1 MPADAWHRMGM
12 EEEDNLGG
20 RMTHNNLEK
29 KISDMARLSARDG
42 KKDIPD
48 PDLLWEPVTHTDS
61 RASPKTDNS
70 EIPRLSTAEL
80 QKEINEISQLSAV
93 IKEKL
98 NEFIVG
104 NNDVID
110 LILIA
115 LLNEGHILME
125 GVPGTAKTTISKSIA
140 LITGCDFN
148 RIQGAID
155 IQPADM
161 LGVRIYD
168 NNKKEF
174 VLRKGPVFTN
184 ILLVDEI
191 NRINPKSQSA
201 FIESMS
207 ERQVTLD
214 GITLPMQSPFFVIA
228 TQNPHEFEGTF
239 PLIEVQRDRF
249 MFSIRSDYLS
259 PEEELSIIRRANSGK
274 LQWDSFSQTLKP
286 ILTPQLLK
294 HFILVVR
301 QVTIE
306 EPVLQYIRDLI
317 VATRTHPDIELGG
330 SSRASLALVSGGK
343 TMAALNNRTYV
354 IPDDIKAIARAT
366 ITHRIILSRDAE
378 IEGLTR
384 SQVMDDIL
392 TKVEVL

>member
-1 MPADAWHRMGM
+1 MPADAGHGTGM
-12 EEEDNLGG
+12 EKEDHLGG
-20 RMTHNNLEK
+20 SMDHNNLEK
-29 KISDMARLSARDG
+29 KIASMSRQSGRDG
-42 KKDIPD
+42 KKETPDISLGSAIKSDSKAAPKKD
-48 PDLLWEPVTHTDS
+48 ENTIERLYEGDL
-61 RASPKTDNS
+61 KT
-70 EIPRLSTAEL
+70 EVAEFARVSGA
-80 QKEINEISQLSAV
+80 IN
-93 IKEKL
+93 EKL

-104 NNDVID
+104 NQEIID

-115 LLNEGHILME
+115 LFNEGHILIE
-125 GVPGTAKTTISKSIA
+125 GIPGTGKTTIAKSIA
-140 LITGCDFN
+140 LITGCGFN

-155 IQPADM
+155 TQPADM

-168 NNKKEF
+168 TNKKEF

-201 FIESMS
+201 FIEAMS

-259 PEEELSIIRRANSGK
+259 ADEELSIIRRANAGQ
-274 LQWDSFSQTLKP
+274 LHWDTFYPTLTP
-286 ILTPQLLK
+286 LLTPQLIK
-294 HFILVVR
+294 HYIRVVR

-306 EPVLQYIRDLI
+306 EPVLQYIRDLV

-330 SSRASLALVSGGK
+330 SSRASLALINGGK
-343 TMAALNNRTYV
+343 TQAALNNRTYV
-354 IPDDIKAIARAT
+354 IPDDIKHISRPALS
-366 ITHRIILSRDAE
+366 HRIILSRDAE

-384 SQVMDDIL
+384 SSIMDEIL
-392 TKVEVL
+392 AKVEVL

>member
-1 MPADAWHRMGM
+1 MPADAGHSMGM
-12 EEEDNLGG
+12 EKEDDLGG
-20 RMTHNNLEK
+20 RMNHDNLEK
-29 KISDMARLSARDG
+29 KIADISQLSVRDG
-42 KKDIPD
+42 KKEIPDIFRRSAATGDSQATPKKDIPD
-48 PDLLWEPVTHTDS
+48 IT
-61 RASPKTDNS
+61 
-70 EIPRLSTAEL
+70 RLSAADLT
-80 QKEINEISQLSAV
+80 KEIGEITRLSAA
-93 IKEKL
+93 INEKL

-104 NNDVID
+104 NQETID

-115 LLNEGHILME
+115 LLNEGHILIE
-125 GVPGTAKTTISKSIA
+125 GVPGTAKTTIAKSFA
-140 LITGCDFN
+140 LITGCSFN
-148 RIQGAID
+148 RIQGAVD

-161 LGVRIYD
+161 LGVRIFD
-168 NNKKEF
+168 TNKKEF

-191 NRINPKSQSA
+191 NRITPKSQSA
-201 FIESMS
+201 FIEAMS

-214 GITLPMQSPFFVIA
+214 GITLPMQSPFFVLA

-249 MFSIRSDYLS
+249 MLSIRSDYLS
-259 PEEELSIIRRANSGK
+259 AEEELSIIKRANAGQ
-274 LQWDSFSQTLKP
+274 LHWDLYSKTLTP
-286 ILTPQLLK
+286 ILSPHLLK
-294 HFILVVR
+294 HYIQVVR

-306 EPVLQYIRDLI
+306 EPVLQYIRDLV

-330 SSRASLALVSGGK
+330 SARASLALVNGGK

-354 IPDDIKAIARAT
+354 IPDDIKQISRAALS
-366 ITHRIILSRDAE
+366 HRIILSRDAE

-384 SQVMDDIL
+384 GQVLDEIL

>member
-1 MPADAWHRMGM
+1 MEHNKLEREIADITRM
-12 EEEDNLGG
+12 
-20 RMTHNNLEK
+20 
-29 KISDMARLSARDG
+29 SARDG
-42 KKDIPD
+42 KKERP
-48 PDLLWEPVTHTDS
+48 S
-61 RASPKTDNS
+61 ASPGSPAIGDGFDITKNDS
-70 EIPRLSTAEL
+70 PEITRLSAADL
-80 QKEINEISQLSAV
+80 KKEITEISRLSAA
-93 IKEKL
+93 INNKL

-104 NNDVID
+104 NHEIID

-115 LLNEGHILME
+115 LLNEGHILVE
-125 GVPGTAKTTISKSIA
+125 GVPGTAKTTIAKSIA
-140 LITGCDFN
+140 LITGCSFN

-161 LGVRIYD
+161 LGVRIFD
-168 NNKKEF
+168 PNKKEF

-201 FIESMS
+201 FIEAMS

-259 PEEELSIIRRANSGK
+259 AEEELSIIKRVNSG
-274 LQWDSFSQTLKP
+274 LLHWDAFSTTLNPVFTPQTLKHY
-286 ILTPQLLK
+286 IRV
-294 HFILVVR
+294 IR

-306 EPVLQYIRDLI
+306 EPVLQYIRDLV

-330 SSRASLALVSGGK
+330 SSRASIALVRGGK

-354 IPDDIKAIARAT
+354 IPDDIKQITRAAMS
-366 ITHRIILSRDAE
+366 HRIILSRDAE

-384 SQVMDDIL
+384 GQVMDEIL
-392 TKVEVL
+392 AKVEVL

>member
-1 MPADAWHRMGM
+1 MDQNELERKIVSMSQQSAR
-12 EEEDNLGG
+12 
-20 RMTHNNLEK
+20 EK
-29 KISDMARLSARDG
+29 KKVIPETPREDAVTSDSKEVR
-42 KKDIPD
+42 KKDAEHRAHLNEA
-48 PDLLWEPVTHTDS
+48 DL
-61 RASPKTDNS
+61 K
-70 EIPRLSTAEL
+70 
-80 QKEINEISQLSAV
+80 KEIAGISRVSAA
-93 IKEKL
+93 INEKL

-104 NNDVID
+104 NQEVID

-115 LLNEGHILME
+115 LFNEGHILIE
-125 GVPGTAKTTISKSIA
+125 GIPGTGKTTIAKSMA

-155 IQPADM
+155 TQPADM

-168 NNKKEF
+168 TNKKEF

-201 FIESMS
+201 FIEAMS

-214 GITLPMQSPFFVIA
+214 GITLPMHSPFFVIA

-259 PEEELSIIRRANSGK
+259 ADEELSIIRRANSGE
-274 LQWDSFSQTLKP
+274 LDWNTFSHSFAP
-286 ILTPQLLK
+286 VLTPQL
-294 HFILVVR
+294 VR
-301 QVTIE
+301 HYVEVIRQITIK
-306 EPVLQYIRDLI
+306 EPVLQYIRNLI

-330 SSRASLALVSGGK
+330 SSRASLALVHGGK

-354 IPDDIKAIARAT
+354 IPDDIKHIAQAALS
-366 ITHRIILSRDAE
+366 HRIILTRDAE
-378 IEGLTR
+378 IEGITR
-384 SQVMDDIL
+384 GNVIDDIL
-392 TKVEVL
+392 SKVEVL

>member
-1 MPADAWHRMGM
+1 MEHNKLEREIADITRM
-12 EEEDNLGG
+12 
-20 RMTHNNLEK
+20 
-29 KISDMARLSARDG
+29 SARDG
-42 KKDIPD
+42 KKERSSTSPGSPATGDGFDIANN
-48 PDLLWEPVTHTDS
+48 DS
-61 RASPKTDNS
+61 P
-70 EIPRLSTAEL
+70 EITRLSAADL
-80 QKEINEISQLSAV
+80 KKEVTEISRLSAA
-93 IKEKL
+93 INNKL

-104 NNDVID
+104 NHEIID

-115 LLNEGHILME
+115 LLNEGHILVE
-125 GVPGTAKTTISKSIA
+125 GVPGTAKTTIAKSIA
-140 LITGCDFN
+140 LITGCSFN

-161 LGVRIYD
+161 LGVRIFD
-168 NNKKEF
+168 PNKKEF

-201 FIESMS
+201 FIEAMS

-259 PEEELSIIRRANSGK
+259 AEEELSIIKRANSG
-274 LQWDSFSQTLKP
+274 LLHWDAFSTTLNPVFTPQTLKHY
-286 ILTPQLLK
+286 IRV
-294 HFILVVR
+294 IR

-306 EPVLQYIRDLI
+306 EPVLQYIRDLV

-330 SSRASLALVSGGK
+330 SSRASIALVRGGK

-354 IPDDIKAIARAT
+354 IPDDIKQITRAAMS
-366 ITHRIILSRDAE
+366 HRIILSRDAE

-384 SQVMDDIL
+384 GQVMDEIL
-392 TKVEVL
+392 AKVEVL

>member
-1 MPADAWHRMGM
+1 MPADAVHSLGM
-12 EEEDNLGG
+12 EDKKDIGG
-20 RMTHNNLEK
+20 RMDHMNLDR
-29 KISDMARLSARDG
+29 KIADITRRPVRNDNPEISRDPALAGDNYGTPRDEQPDIARMTQQ
-42 KKDIPD
+42 
-48 PDLLWEPVTHTDS
+48 DL
-61 RASPKTDNS
+61 K
-70 EIPRLSTAEL
+70 
-80 QKEINEISQLSAV
+80 KEIEGISILSGA
-93 IKEKL
+93 IHEKL
-98 NEFIVG
+98 GEFIVG
-104 NNDVID
+104 NQEVID

-115 LLNEGHILME
+115 LLNEGHILVE
-125 GVPGTAKTTISKSIA
+125 GVPGTAKTTIAKSVA
-140 LITGCDFN
+140 AITGCGFN

-155 IQPADM
+155 TQPADM

-168 NNKKEF
+168 AAKKEF

-201 FIESMS
+201 FIEAMS

-259 PEEELSIIRRANSGK
+259 GDEELSIIRRASTGQ
-274 LQWDSFSQTLKP
+274 LHWDAFSRTLNP
-286 ILTPQLLK
+286 ILTPQILK
-294 HFILVVR
+294 RYIQVIR

-306 EPVLQYIRDLI
+306 EPVLQYIRDLV

-330 SSRASLALVSGGK
+330 SSRSSLALVGGGK
-343 TMAALNNRTYV
+343 TVAALNNRTYV
-354 IPDDIKAIARAT
+354 IPDDIKQIAHTALD
-366 ITHRIILSRDAE
+366 HRIILSRDAE

-384 SQVMDDIL
+384 GQIMSEIL
-392 TKVEVL
+392 TNVEVL